1 MLIGYA
7 RISKADGSQS
17 LDLQRDALRE
27 AGVAEMEVNRDA
39 ADRAHQERR
48 VYSVPDL
55 RELLIDYAGLTV
67 SAPKRLLACA
77 HIFREFALRAVTDA
91 PAVRTSP
98 QNRAVVR
105 QSVARVAPDTFP
117 GDLVCRQE
125 LRRYRQSRRRTY
137 DTSIP
142 PWCSRKRFRNPSSNG
157 FGSQSNSG
165 YCDKT
170 LRTLRMRHRNLS
182 LRLLAMS
189 VADWISLS
197 PRSNDGSSL
206 LVAFTSTRHPMPS

>member
-1 MLIGYA
+1 MHVWD
-7 RISKADGSQS
+7 K
-17 LDLQRDALRE
+17 
-27 AGVAEMEVNRDA
+27 
-39 ADRAHQERR
+39 
-48 VYSVPDL
+48 
-55 RELLIDYAGLTV
+55 
-67 SAPKRLLACA
+67 ACA
-77 HIFREFALRAVTDA
+77 GETCQPTPARHFSHASFRPVVGRPSPRTIPTTSTRSHGTSGPPFVPARKIVQSSANQLRA
-91 PAVRTSP
+91 S
-98 QNRAVVR
+98 
-105 QSVARVAPDTFP
+105 APDTFP